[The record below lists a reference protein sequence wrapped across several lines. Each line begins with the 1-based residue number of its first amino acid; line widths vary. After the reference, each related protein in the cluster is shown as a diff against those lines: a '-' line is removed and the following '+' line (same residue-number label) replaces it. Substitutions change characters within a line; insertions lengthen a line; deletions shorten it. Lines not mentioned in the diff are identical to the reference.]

1 MIDLQLGQI
10 TPQLKPSTAS
20 PERKQALMEQAKEFE
35 TVFVTQM
42 LQYSGLADAVSGD
55 SGNGGDAFSGMLVEQ
70 YANDLVESGGFGI
83 AEKIYAQLLDKEVD
97 VDTNTAT

>member
-1 MIDLQLGQI
+1 M
-10 TPQLKPSTAS
+10 
-20 PERKQALMEQAKEFE
+20 
-35 TVFVTQM
+35 
-42 LQYSGLADAVSGD
+42 SGD

-97 VDTNTAT
+97 VDTNTAA